1 MIAIYRATHTSPESL
16 YRALGIA
23 KTQFPDSEK
32 GRQSSRLPC
41 KPLYDGVTGPRQQ
54 QLPPKLLSQKV
65 ASFRNLDTRNL
76 ENFKHISPTEPSP
89 DGLDGTVLL
98 HTL

>member
-1 MIAIYRATHTSPESL
+1 MIATYRATHTPPESL

-23 KTQFPDSEK
+23 KTQFPDSEN
-32 GRQSSRLPC
+32 GRQSGRLPC
-41 KPLYDGVTGPRQQ
+41 KPLFDGVTGPQQ
-54 QLPPKLLSQKV
+54 LQLPPEVLSQKI

-76 ENFKHISPTEPSP
+76 ENFTHISPTEPSP
-89 DGLDGTVLL
+89 EGLDGTVLL